1 MGNGSSFCGKNLI
14 ELNSWQG
21 VNIVKIFKKRN
32 KRTQKGKAAS
42 LPFRINIIFII
53 VGILFVAL
61 LTQLAYLQVMYGS
74 KFKAEV
80 NRSDTSVVNGN
91 VQRGM
96 IYDSTGHILVGNSA
110 HQAIIFTKGVNDLTT
125 DLYRTANRLSN
136 YITISTASLTKRQ
149 LADYYLADSNKLE
162 AIEKKLPGVSG
173 ESEDAQYTKAVD
185 YVEKMPASTF
195 SHSMEVAATIFAKM
209 SGAYQLSTVN
219 IKDSGVTQAEVA
231 EVGEHL
237 ADMPGVNVGTSWSR
251 NYPSGRAI
259 QGITGTV
266 SNEKTGLP
274 SDRVNELLAEGYS
287 RNDSVGQS
295 YLERQYEPVLRGTKS
310 QTQIVLNSDNEIK
323 KEIKKYGGQ
332 KGDNLQLTI
341 NAKFQ
346 KDLQSLVRSA
356 ESGVGGNSTGTYAVV
371 MNPNNGAIVGMGGV
385 NRDPK
390 TSKIT
395 DNVLGTIN
403 SSIVM
408 GSVVKGAMVSG
419 ALMDGVITPT
429 NSTLTDQPITTGGV
443 KKSSWFNH
451 SGNANIAVD
460 ASGALE
466 VSSNSYMMQL
476 AMKEGHFNYV
486 EGGALT
492 MSPNVFNT
500 MRGYFNQFGLGVDT
514 GIDIPGESTGLK
526 GKSGRSHI
534 GSALDLAFGNY
545 DAYTTMQVAQYMST
559 VANGGY
565 RIAPHVVQSIRGTT
579 KTGQLG
585 QVKDTVMPNVLNHID
600 MTAAQRAVVK
610 RGLYDVVHGTNTYKT
625 GGELDS
631 IKPEISAKTGTA
643 QTFYNGNETVTL
655 SLASYAPSTNPQVV
669 VALAMP
675 NLGVNAESNN
685 MQLAKLFYAAYW
697 KDVQSTTTVK

>member
-1 MGNGSSFCGKNLI
+1 MTL
-14 ELNSWQG
+14 
-21 VNIVKIFKKRN
+21 KIFKKRN
-32 KRTQKGKAAS
+32 RNKKVKKSKAAS
-42 LPFRINIIFII
+42 LPFRINIIFIV
-53 VGILFVAL
+53 VGILFIAL

-80 NRSDTSVVNGN
+80 NRSDTSVVSGN

-96 IYDSTGHILVGNSA
+96 IYDSEGKVLVGNSA
-110 HQAIIFTKGVNDLTT
+110 HQAIVYTKGVNELTT
-125 DLYRTANRLSN
+125 DIYKTATKLAQYVKVPTS
-136 YITISTASLTKRQ
+136 SLTKRQ
-149 LADYYLADSNKLE
+149 LADYYLSEPDRLTNIEGKLSGLSGYSADAKYNKAL
-162 AIEKKLPGVSG
+162 A
-173 ESEDAQYTKAVD
+173 
-185 YVEKMPASTF
+185 YVEKMPSVTF
-195 SHSMEVAATIFAKM
+195 SKSMKNAATIFAKM

-219 IKDSGVTQAEVA
+219 IKDDHVSQREVA

-237 ADMPGVNVGTSWSR
+237 SEMSGVNVGTSWSR
-251 NYPSGRAI
+251 NYPSGTAI

-274 SDRVNELLAEGYS
+274 SDRVNELLAQGYS

-310 QTQIVLNSDNEIK
+310 QTQVVLNSDNEIK

-341 NAKFQ
+341 NGRFQ
-346 KDLQSLVRSA
+346 KKLQSLVHSA
-356 ESGVGGNSTGTYAVV
+356 EQGAGGNSTGTYAVV
-371 MNPNNGAIVGMGGV
+371 MDPDNGAIIGMAGV
-385 NRDPK
+385 NRNPS

-395 DNVLGTIN
+395 DNILGTIN

-451 SGNANIAVD
+451 GGSANIAVD
-460 ASGALE
+460 ASTALE

-476 AMKEGHFNYV
+476 AMKEGHFHYV

-492 MSPNVFNT
+492 MKPTVFNT

-526 GKSGRSHI
+526 GASGSSHI

-559 VANGGY
+559 IANGGY
-565 RIAPHVVQSIRGTT
+565 RIQPHVVQAIRGTS
-579 KTGQLG
+579 KDGELG
-585 QVKDTVMPNVLNHID
+585 KIKATVMPHVLNQIN
-600 MTAAQRAVVK
+600 MTSSQKAVVK

-625 GGELDS
+625 GGMLDS

-643 QTFYNGNETVTL
+643 QTFYKGNETVTL
-655 SLASYAPSTNPQVV
+655 SLASYAPSTHPQVV

-685 MQLAKLFYAAYW
+685 MALAKQIYAAYW
-697 KDVQSTTTVK
+697 KYVQSTSTVK

>member
-1 MGNGSSFCGKNLI
+1 
-14 ELNSWQG
+14 
-21 VNIVKIFKKRN
+21 VKIFKKRN
-32 KRTQKGKAAS
+32 KKTNKGKAAS
-42 LPFRINIIFII
+42 LPFRINIIFIV

-96 IYDSTGHILVGNSA
+96 LFDSTGHVLVGNSA
-110 HQAIIFTKGVNDLTT
+110 HQAIIYTKGVNVLASDM
-125 DLYRTANRLSN
+125 YKTANKLAQ
-136 YITISTASLTKRQ
+136 YVTVSTGSLTHRQ
-149 LADYYLADSNKLE
+149 LADYYLSDQSNLAKV
-162 AIEKKLPGVSG
+162 EKSIPGISNYSLD
-173 ESEDAQYTKAVD
+173 EKYNKAVD
-185 YVEKMPASTF
+185 KVEKYPASSF
-195 SHSMEVAATIFAKM
+195 SAATKNAATIFAKM

-219 IKDSGVTQAEVA
+219 IKDDHVSTKEVA
-231 EVGEHL
+231 MVGEHL

-251 NYPSGRAI
+251 NYPNGRAI

-310 QTQIVLNSDNEIK
+310 QTQIVLNSDNQIK

-346 KDLQSLVRSA
+346 KQLQSLVHSA
-356 ESGVGGNSTGTYAVV
+356 ESGAGGNSTGTYAVV
-371 MNPNNGAIVGMGGV
+371 MNPNNGAIIGMAGV
-385 NRDPK
+385 DRNPK

-395 DNVLGTIN
+395 DNILGTIN

-419 ALMDGVITPT
+419 ALMDHVITPT

-451 SGNANIAVD
+451 NGHANISVD
-460 ASGALE
+460 ASDALQ

-492 MSPNVFNT
+492 MKPGVFNT
-500 MRGYFNQFGLGVDT
+500 MRGYFNQFGLGVKT
-514 GIDIPGESTGLK
+514 GIDIPGESTGLQ
-526 GKSGRSHI
+526 GKSGYSHI
-534 GSALDLAFGNY
+534 GSALDLSFGNY

-559 VANGGY
+559 IANGGY
-565 RIAPHVVQSIRGTT
+565 RIEPHVVQAIRGTS
-579 KTGQLG
+579 KDGKLG
-585 QVKDTVMPNVLNHID
+585 TVKATVMPTVLNHID
-600 MTAAQRAVVK
+600 MTKAERNVVK
-610 RGLYDVVHGTNTYKT
+610 TGLYRVVHGTNTYKT
-625 GGELDS
+625 GGELDT

-655 SLASYAPSTNPQVV
+655 SLASYAPSSHPQVV

-685 MQLAKLFYAAYW
+685 MQLAKRIYSAYW
-697 KDVQSTTTVK
+697 KTVESTSTVK

>member
-1 MGNGSSFCGKNLI
+1 M
-14 ELNSWQG
+14 
-21 VNIVKIFKKRN
+21 KIFKKRN
-32 KRTQKGKAAS
+32 KKTNKGKAAS
-42 LPFRINIIFII
+42 LPFRINIIFIV

-96 IYDSTGHILVGNSA
+96 LFDSTGHVLVGNSA
-110 HQAIIFTKGVNDLTT
+110 HQAIIYTKGVNVLASDM
-125 DLYRTANRLSN
+125 YKTANKLAQ
-136 YITISTASLTKRQ
+136 YVTVSTGSLTHRQ
-149 LADYYLADSNKLE
+149 LADYYLSDQSNLAKV
-162 AIEKKLPGVSG
+162 EKSIPGISNYSLD
-173 ESEDAQYTKAVD
+173 EKYNKAVD
-185 YVEKMPASTF
+185 KVEKYPASSF
-195 SHSMEVAATIFAKM
+195 SAATKNAATIFAKM

-219 IKDSGVTQAEVA
+219 IKDDHVSTKEVA
-231 EVGEHL
+231 MVGEHL

-251 NYPSGRAI
+251 NYPNGRAI

-310 QTQIVLNSDNEIK
+310 QTQIVLNSDNQIK

-346 KDLQSLVRSA
+346 KQLQSLVHSA
-356 ESGVGGNSTGTYAVV
+356 ESGAGGNSTGTYAVV
-371 MNPNNGAIVGMGGV
+371 MNPNNGAIIGMAGV
-385 NRDPK
+385 DRNPK

-395 DNVLGTIN
+395 DNILGTIN

-419 ALMDGVITPT
+419 ALMDHVITPT

-451 SGNANIAVD
+451 NGHANISVD
-460 ASGALE
+460 ASDALQ

-492 MSPNVFNT
+492 MKPGVFNT
-500 MRGYFNQFGLGVDT
+500 MRGYFNQFGLGVKT
-514 GIDIPGESTGLK
+514 GIDIPGESTGLQ
-526 GKSGRSHI
+526 GKSGYSHI
-534 GSALDLAFGNY
+534 GSALDLSFGNY

-559 VANGGY
+559 IANGGY
-565 RIAPHVVQSIRGTT
+565 RIEPHVVQAIRGTS
-579 KTGQLG
+579 KDGKLG
-585 QVKDTVMPNVLNHID
+585 TVKATVMPTVLNHID
-600 MTAAQRAVVK
+600 MTKAERNVVK
-610 RGLYDVVHGTNTYKT
+610 TGLYRVVHGTNTYKT
-625 GGELDS
+625 GGELDT

-655 SLASYAPSTNPQVV
+655 SLASYAPSSHPQVV

-685 MQLAKLFYAAYW
+685 MQLAKRIYSAYW
-697 KDVQSTTTVK
+697 KTVESTSTVK